1 MFFMNE
7 NGSVIFLQPTDK
19 EEIADT
25 IRLLVQIV
33 YLVEYYFF
41 QKMKF
46 PSNWQVYLTST
57 S

>member
-7 NGSVIFLQPTDK
+7 NVSVIFLQPADK

-46 PSNWQVYLTST
+46 PSNWQVYSTST